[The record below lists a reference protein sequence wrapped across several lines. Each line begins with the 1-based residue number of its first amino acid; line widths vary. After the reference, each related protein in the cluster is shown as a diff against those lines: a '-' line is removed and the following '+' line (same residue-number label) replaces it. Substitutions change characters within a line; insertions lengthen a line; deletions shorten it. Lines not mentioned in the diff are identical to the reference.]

1 MPNSNLLS
9 LALPSNAG
17 DKKHVGNLKGSALSI
32 AIAQLAEQHQ
42 GHLLL
47 VVPDPQ
53 LALKLSAE
61 VEQFS
66 QRDVHLFPDWET
78 LPYDNFSPHQDIIS
92 DRIAHL
98 YQMPSQGDGITVIP
112 VSTLL
117 QRQSPRSFL
126 LQHTLMVKS
135 GDNYSLDALRLQLE
149 KSGYRHVDQVFG

>member
-78 LPYDNFSPHQDIIS
+78 LPYDNFHHI
-92 DRIAHL
+92 R
-98 YQMPSQGDGITVIP
+98 T
-112 VSTLL
+112 
-117 QRQSPRSFL
+117 SFL
-126 LQHTLMVKS
+126 TESRTFIKCQVKAMA
-135 GDNYSLDALRLQLE
+135 SL
-149 KSGYRHVDQVFG
+149 SSP